1 MGTATFFKSRI
12 RPKGQVTIPSEIRS
26 ILDVKEGDD
35 LIFHMDE
42 KGRVIVDRARIIP
55 PDQAWFWSEHWQQM
69 EREVQVDID
78 AGNLL
83 EFDNMEDAIKFLHEA
98 AEEEDADR

>member
-1 MGTATFFKSRI
+1 MGSATFFKSRI

-69 EREVQVDID
+69 EREVQADID
-78 AGNLL
+78 AGNVL
-83 EFDNMEDAIKFLHEA
+83 EFDNIEDFIEYLDKVEDAK
-98 AEEEDADR
+98 D